1 MPARSSPASEGGRPS
16 SQTAARTTRALRCGR
31 TARSWSTPCRWPP
44 GTTTSRRR
52 RMTPADDHDDT
63 WLVYADWL
71 DDHDRPERATLVRHD
86 VETPSM
92 ASLWIYEYRYR
103 VVGGGG
109 VGGVVVGVGVVG

>member
-1 MPARSSPASEGGRPS
+1 
-16 SQTAARTTRALRCGR
+16 
-31 TARSWSTPCRWPP
+31 
-44 GTTTSRRR
+44 
-52 RMTPADDHDDT
+52 MTPADDHDDT

-109 VGGVVVGVGVVG
+109 VGGVVVGVGGVVGDDAAGGGVGGGVVGGGVK